1 VLYSLRLY
9 ISAFQIPRSA
19 LNATFLAVQ
28 TPDIAKMVSAAWK
41 GLAPEERRVYQEM
54 SDKDKL
60 RYEVEKTMYTG
71 PWKVPIGGKRPKDAT
86 APKRPRS
93 AFLAFSNTR
102 RSMVKNHQM
111 PPKATNG
118 EVSKA
123 LSKMWKEAPEA
134 VRQQYR
140 DEEKQLRNQYKIEI
154 AEWRRKD
161 DERLNQ
167 REQAAMKLAVAA
179 DSASS
184 GNDDAQVLTR
194 EEQDGDLQGVFSG
207 ESGGDTS
214 AAAVSS
220 VAAVPAQRLS
230 GDYAVA
236 SGSGRKESMRIE
248 EDLLQAYNYNRA
260 SFLTGNGN
268 LSQFGI
274 PSSQNAADDPR
285 RMRQQLALFPYGSAS
300 NAVASAGAGALHS
313 AAPVSRDYMIADDGN
328 EVMSQSVRGTTTEGP
343 TGGARNLGAVWAP
356 PWGAPS
362 NSDSTRSAGG
372 WLSRDM
378 VEPRPIHR
386 LHPLGVESSYYTPN
400 PTWSPYHSP
409 YHQLTSNSVGERS
422 LEPQRSDHS
431 HLAALRST
439 GVAFQQTQGLL
450 YPQGKASSICCA
462 ASKPDDMSAFFARNL
477 LSDRVCLLVLDLWYF
492 QKIGGGTNFPTSGLL
507 ERGKNDEQTA
517 SALLEVGLSYDPTTE
532 STTRRIQQQQDITRA
547 AAGIASQVLDQQQ
560 DSEYIASILH
570 AAASNKDYRYN
581 RKDAF

>member
-1 VLYSLRLY
+1 VCCIRLFDY
-9 ISAFQIPRSA
+9 ISARQISRSA

-41 GLAPEERRVYQEM
+41 GLAPEERKVYQEM

-134 VRQQYR
+134 VRQNYR
-140 DEEKQLRNQYKIEI
+140 DEEKQLRDQYKIEI

-184 GNDDAQVLTR
+184 TNDDAQVLTR
-194 EEQDGDLQGVFSG
+194 EEQDGQLQGVFSG
-207 ESGGDTS
+207 ESGGATS

-220 VAAVPAQRLS
+220 VAAVPVQRLS

-236 SGSGRKESMRIE
+236 SDSGRQESMRLE
-248 EDLLQAYNYNRA
+248 ENLLLAYNYNRT
-260 SFLTGNGN
+260 SIRTGNGN

-274 PSSQNAADDPR
+274 PSSHTAADEPR
-285 RMRQQLALFPYGSAS
+285 TMRQQLSLFPYGNPTS
-300 NAVASAGAGALHS
+300 AVAPAGAGALHTV
-313 AAPVSRDYMIADDGN
+313 APVSRDYMMADGN
-328 EVMSQSVRGTTTEGP
+328 EVISRSVRGITTEDR
-343 TGGARNLGAVWAP
+343 TGGARNPGAVWAP
-356 PWGAPS
+356 SWGAPS
-362 NSDSTRSAGG
+362 NSESTTRSAGG

-378 VEPRPIHR
+378 IEPRPIHR

-400 PTWSPYHSP
+400 PTWSPY
-409 YHQLTSNSVGERS
+409 YQLASNSVGERS
-422 LEPQRSDHS
+422 LEPQRPDHP

-439 GVAFQQTQGLL
+439 GFALQQTQGLL
-450 YPQGKASSICCA
+450 YPQGEAPSMCCA
-462 ASKPDDMSAFFARNL
+462 AAVK
-477 LSDRVCLLVLDLWYF
+477 
-492 QKIGGGTNFPTSGLL
+492 
-507 ERGKNDEQTA
+507 A
-517 SALLEVGLSYDPTTE
+517 SRTT
-532 STTRRIQQQQDITRA
+532 
-547 AAGIASQVLDQQQ
+547 
-560 DSEYIASILH
+560 
-570 AAASNKDYRYN
+570 
-581 RKDAF
+581 